1 MSRGLYSLQNSRG
14 VVCLIQ
20 RCGERSDGGEGDGDT
35 GHREKEKP
43 SSCDG
48 RKTKAEKGGLGGI
61 PLYILC
67 GFTPYLLSPS
77 LGNNVK
83 MNRIKVPGPDK
94 KNNNTHHP
102 DFDESCKRRTRIVKF
117 GMI

>member
-1 MSRGLYSLQNSRG
+1 MLPVLFQGAESEATEVREAEPLVIEKKKSLHPAMGAR
-14 VVCLIQ
+14 Q
-20 RCGERSDGGEGDGDT
+20 RLKLGDWVGF
-35 GHREKEKP
+35 
-43 SSCDG
+43 
-48 RKTKAEKGGLGGI
+48 
-61 PLYILC
+61 PLHYILLLC

-102 DFDESCKRRTRIVKF
+102 DFDESCKRRTRIVIF